1 MESENTHW
9 RQLCPSIFD
18 IEAGHGIS
26 KICCITF
33 DTVAYL
39 YSQPQKLPQG
49 KRRRRGKQVVRD
61 ITWKIDRPL
70 RQLCFL

>member
-26 KICCITF
+26 KICCITL
-33 DTVAYL
+33 TLSRTYIP
-39 YSQPQKLPQG
+39 SPKSSH
-49 KRRRRGKQVVRD
+49 RGSVEGEESK
-61 ITWKIDRPL
+61 
-70 RQLCFL
+70 